1 MQSDIN
7 RIEFK
12 KILEYSELSNKSVL
26 EVGCG
31 NGRVTEWIQ
40 KIPRKLIAIDPDKK
54 GIESARQ
61 NIRNLDFKIMSGENL
76 DFDDE
81 IFDIVLFTFS
91 LHHQNSAKALDEAYR
106 VLKKNGRAVIVE
118 PAADSE
124 VERIHYIFENEIDKL
139 EKAKIAIK
147 NSSFISEKNEEFFIE
162 VSFDDI
168 DELLKYFFNYYEMKS
183 NKSNIKQIEDLLGNR
198 INLKPIT
205 LSDKTYIYDLRKK

>member
-54 GIESARQ
+54 KIESARQ
-61 NIRNLDFKIMSGENL
+61 NVRNLDFKIMSGENL

-91 LHHQNSAKALDEAYR
+91 LHHQNSTKALDEAYR

-139 EKAKIAIK
+139 EKAIIAIK
-147 NSSFISEKNEEFFIE
+147 NSPFLSEKNEEFFIE

-168 DELLKYFFNYYEMKS
+168 DELFEYFFNYYEMES
-183 NKSNIKQIEDLLGNR
+183 NKSNIKQIEDLLRNK

-205 LSDKTYIYDLRKK
+205 LSDKTHIYDLRKQ

>member
-12 KILEYSELSNKSVL
+12 KILEYSELSDKSVL

>member
-12 KILEYSELSNKSVL
+12 KILEYSELSDKFVL

-91 LHHQNSAKALDEAYR
+91 LHHQKSAKALDEAYR

>member
-12 KILEYSELSNKSVL
+12 KILEYSELSDKSVL

-40 KIPRKLIAIDPDKK
+40 KIPRKLIAIDPDKEK
-54 GIESARQ
+54 IEKAQQ
-61 NIRNLDFKIMSGENL
+61 NNRNLDFKIMSGENL
-76 DFDDE
+76 DFDNE

-118 PAADSE
+118 PSADSE
-124 VERIHYIFENEIDKL
+124 VERIHYLFENEIDEL

-147 NSSFISEKNEEFFIE
+147 SSSFLSEKDEEFFIE

-168 DELLKYFFNYYEMKS
+168 DELLEYFFNYYKMES
-183 NKSNIKQIEDLLGNR
+183 NKSKIKQIEDLLRNK

-205 LSDKTYIYDLRKK
+205 LSDKTHIYNLRKL